1 MCYFSG
7 VKLCNFRADERR
19 NQHKYLHISKLL
31 FPGWHTLVQKHLFSI
46 SLTDSVYTSPER
58 ALAST
63 LNLYYRCNFTPCL
76 LITATLRSRFIGAV
90 LRATVLC
97 CSSLCH
103 KHTVG
108 ARLCFN
114 RPVNALA
121 ILEPSVPV
129 QAFHGISV
137 AAPQLLEASLP
148 SLKITPLKR
157 NLPCDAELKL
167 DRLINL
173 ARICTCRKKKN
184 YRAQTASIW
193 ATSARH
199 AFFLFCRCC
208 ASFGSSQIGDSAL

>member
-1 MCYFSG
+1 MPLDHG
-7 VKLCNFRADERR
+7 
-19 NQHKYLHISKLL
+19 
-31 FPGWHTLVQKHLFSI
+31 
-46 SLTDSVYTSPER
+46 DS
-58 ALAST
+58 
-63 LNLYYRCNFTPCL
+63 RC
-76 LITATLRSRFIGAV
+76 RFIGAV
-90 LRATVLC
+90 LRATVFC
-97 CSSLCH
+97 CSSLRH

-121 ILEPSVPV
+121 VLEPSVPA

-148 SLKITPLKR
+148 SLKIAPLKR

-173 ARICTCRKKKN
+173 ARICTCRRKN
-184 YRAQTASIW
+184 YSAQTASIW

-199 AFFLFCRCC
+199 AF
-208 ASFGSSQIGDSAL
+208 SFFVVVVVHRLDLRK